1 MLALM
6 GGNMRNSIEFRHCE
20 DMSPYP
26 QGILPDKIKVGRKEI
41 PDSYLHDS
49 DLRAWND
56 PFSLLIDLGYIGLLR

>member
-6 GGNMRNSIEFRHCE
+6 GGNMRNQSFVIVK
-20 DMSPYP
+20 MSPYP

-56 PFSLLIDLGYIGLLR
+56 PFFLLIDLGYIGLLR

>member
-26 QGILPDKIKVGRKEI
+26 QGIRPDKIKVGRKEI